1 MDSSFLLNL
10 ASGWLRRIPP
20 DELIA
25 LAPFI
30 KHVTWGSA
38 CSGTDAIG
46 FAFCAI
52 RQSLGEAGIESQI
65 CHIFSC
71 DLDAEC
77 RRWISF
83 IFNPPQLFG
92 DIQGLSQATAFDYA
106 TRSQVQVSPVDIF
119 VAGFVCKSLSAEN
132 SHTRDVH
139 CLEAGTGSSG
149 VTWQSVLAYLRR
161 HTPSI
166 AILENVKGLK
176 QVLHYVVGEL
186 QSVGYIVGVFHLD
199 SLLFALPARR
209 ERIYLLCF
217 FRGTTEHLACARRFM
232 EIFGRDN
239 GTPNIKSFLVA
250 PSEARLQQELDIL
263 LNGYYRSGRQV
274 MACNPSKRRKWLTEH
289 CNSAA
294 SSGNLDP
301 FAGDQSIFECWPDLL
316 SLTPRERDM
325 LAVHGVAFPEDPPGR
340 IAKISTSCSRLEFT
354 DGAHIPTLTTRSRY
368 YMTDLCRCVRGR
380 ELLRLQG
387 IFALETAT
395 DVFTDKWMA
404 EAAGN
409 AFSAPVCLAAVLASM
424 LARALCD

>member
-1 MDSSFLLNL
+1 MRRGLKCKCLQLIFLL
-10 ASGWLRRIPP
+10 P
-20 DELIA
+20 A
-25 LAPFI
+25 L
-30 KHVTWGSA
+30 
-38 CSGTDAIG
+38 
-46 FAFCAI
+46 CA
-52 RQSLGEAGIESQI
+52 R
-65 CHIFSC
+65 
-71 DLDAEC
+71 
-77 RRWISF
+77 
-83 IFNPPQLFG
+83 
-92 DIQGLSQATAFDYA
+92 
-106 TRSQVQVSPVDIF
+106 V
-119 VAGFVCKSLSAEN
+119 
-132 SHTRDVH
+132 
-139 CLEAGTGSSG
+139 
-149 VTWQSVLAYLRR
+149 YLLK
-161 HTPSI
+161 I
-166 AILENVKGLK
+166 AILAMFIAWRRELVALALHGSPCWHIFDATRLPS
-176 QVLHYVVGEL
+176 QFCYVVGELHYVVGEL

-239 GTPNIKSFLVA
+239 GIPNIKFFLVA